1 MRRARVLRLALAA
14 ALSVGAASVF
24 VGADVGFAQAQDAP
38 AAPPPPAGA
47 PPAAPPAAPTPPPGD
62 PGAATGPGANAGLA
76 RQVTLSP
83 QEMLA
88 QADGALQ
95 RMEGGRTSVA
105 KQLAKAR
112 QERDVVKT
120 LCLNDKLN
128 QLDVAMRSATERR
141 GALELAAKR
150 GDADLANHEFTILGV
165 LRQRADQLLAEAN
178 QCVGEE
184 AGFAGDSAV
193 SMTVDGVPD
202 DDADVPDFGVVVE
215 PPQCS
220 SCFL

>member
-1 MRRARVLRLALAA
+1 MRRVRLVRLALAA
-14 ALSVGAASVF
+14 ALSLGAGQVFFGTGVASAQGQG
-24 VGADVGFAQAQDAP
+24 GAP
-38 AAPPPPAGA
+38 
-47 PPAAPPAAPTPPPGD
+47 PPAAPPAPAAPPGD
-62 PGAATGPGANAGLA
+62 PAANPGLA
-76 RQVTLSP
+76 RQVTLTP

-88 QADGALQ
+88 QADAALV

-128 QLDVAMRSATERR
+128 QLDVALRSATERR

-150 GDADLANHEFTILGV
+150 GDGDLSNHEFTILSV
-165 LRQRADQLLAEAN
+165 LRSRADQIMVEAN

-184 AGFAGDSAV
+184 AGFAGDAAV

-202 DDADVPDFGVVVE
+202 DDADVPDFTVVVE
-215 PPQCS
+215 PPQCL
-220 SCFL
+220 SCFQ

>member
-1 MRRARVLRLALAA
+1 MRRARLVRLALAA

-24 VGADVGFAQAQDAP
+24 VGAGVGFAQAQDAP
-38 AAPPPPAGA
+38 AAPPP
-47 PPAAPPAAPTPPPGD
+47 APTPPPAD
-62 PGAATGPGANAGLA
+62 PAATGTNAGLA
-76 RQVTLSP
+76 RQVTLTP

-95 RMEGGRTSVA
+95 RMEAGRTAVA

-128 QLDVAMRSATERR
+128 QLDVASRSAAERR
-141 GALELAAKR
+141 GALDLAAKR
-150 GDADLANHEFTILGV
+150 GDSDLANHEFTILGV

>member
-1 MRRARVLRLALAA
+1 MRRVRLVRLALAA
-14 ALSVGAASVF
+14 ALALGAGSVF
-24 VGADVGFAQAQDAP
+24 FGSGVASAQGQGDPP
-38 AAPPPPAGA
+38 AAPPPPA
-47 PPAAPPAAPTPPPGD
+47 TPPPATPPPPAGAD
-62 PGAATGPGANAGLA
+62 PTATPGLG
-76 RQVTLSP
+76 RQVSLTP

-88 QADGALQ
+88 QADAALA
-95 RMEGGRTSVA
+95 RMEGGRSAVA

-150 GDADLANHEFTILGV
+150 GDGDLSNHEFTILSV
-165 LRQRADQLLAEAN
+165 LRSRADQIMVEAN

-184 AGFAGDSAV
+184 AGFAGDAAV

-202 DDADVPDFGVVVE
+202 DDADIPDFTVVVE
-215 PPQCS
+215 PPQCL
-220 SCFL
+220 SCFQ

>member
-1 MRRARVLRLALAA
+1 MRRVRLVRLALAA
-14 ALSVGAASVF
+14 ALVMGAGQMFFGSGVAS
-24 VGADVGFAQAQDAP
+24 AQDP
-38 AAPPPPAGA
+38 AAPPPVAPA
-47 PPAAPPAAPTPPPGD
+47 PAAPPAAGD
-62 PGAATGPGANAGLA
+62 PGGVATPGLA

-83 QEMLA
+83 QEMVT
-88 QADGALQ
+88 QADASLA
-95 RMEGGRTSVA
+95 RMEGGRASVA

-141 GALELAAKR
+141 QALDLAAKR

-165 LRQRADQLLAEAN
+165 LRSRADQLMVEAN

-184 AGFAGDSAV
+184 AGFAGDAAV

-202 DDADVPDFGVVVE
+202 DDADIPDFTVVVE
-215 PPQCS
+215 PPQCL
-220 SCFL
+220 SCFQ